1 MSRHSNGTEARRSSP
16 SQRNILP
23 VVGLALALALL
34 LAACGTTRISG
45 RVVDERKKPIKAASV
60 ETDPPTD
67 YIVTNHFG
75 IFAIE
80 RFLDETNT
88 AQPLKA
94 GSYKLTIK
102 KLGYKDKIIPVQ
114 VKDGGEAVLG
124 DIVLN
129 RKKIEMEQLDDVEGT
144 KQVGPGAGD
153 LPPPVLGE

>member
-1 MSRHSNGTEARRSSP
+1 MSDVTSHSIRLRHTAS
-16 SQRNILP
+16 
-23 VVGLALALALL
+23 ALSCLL
-34 LAACGTTRISG
+34 LAALLFACGTTRISG

-88 AQPLKA
+88 AQPLKPGA
-94 GSYKLTIK
+94 YKLTIK
-102 KLGYKDKIIPVQ
+102 KLGYKDKVIPVE
-114 VKDGGEAVLG
+114 VKDGDEALLG

-129 RKKIEMEQLDDVEGT
+129 RKQIEMESLEDVEGT
-144 KQVGPGAGD
+144 KSQGPGAGD